1 MRVHPWVETRVSGST
16 LATMTSARETPT
28 VREVNLRELPPISRP
43 GSGPPVAL
51 RVVGFV
57 GLAVI
62 LVSILTTSPRPGLH
76 GDGLLVT
83 IGLVLLPGGVA
94 GSCPTASGWSR

>member
-1 MRVHPWVETRVSGST
+1 MPVHPWVETRVSGST

-83 IGLVLLPGGVA
+83 IGLVLLAGGVA
-94 GSCPTASGWSR
+94 GSLPRR